1 MPPPAAALR
10 ALLSSARSERRCLV
24 MPACH
29 DALSAALIARAGFEV
44 AFMSGYA
51 VSATSLA
58 LPDAGLIS
66 YGEQVQV
73 ARNVCEA
80 TRGCGLLV
88 IGDGDTGFGG
98 SGNVRRTVRGYAAAG
113 LAGITIED
121 QVYPKRCSYARG
133 LAVESRAR
141 AVSRVRAAVAA
152 RDEMRSDLGHDLV
165 IIARTDCRNAEAG
178 GEAEGEAGGGL
189 DEAIARCV
197 AFEQAGADVVYAE
210 GLNGPHEL
218 RALAEAPSPQPR
230 P

>member
-88 IGDGDTGFGG
+88 TGDGDTGFGG

-121 QVYPKRCSYARG
+121 QVRFRVEVRVRVGARTGPHPNPNRVARVG
-133 LAVESRAR
+133 LAPGVSQARRCIPSAARTRAGWPSRA
-141 AVSRVRAAVAA
+141 VRA
-152 RDEMRSDLGHDLV
+152 
-165 IIARTDCRNAEAG
+165 
-178 GEAEGEAGGGL
+178 
-189 DEAIARCV
+189 
-197 AFEQAGADVVYAE
+197 Q
-210 GLNGPHEL
+210 
-218 RALAEAPSPQPR
+218 
-230 P
+230 

>member
-1 MPPPAAALR
+1 MHSTEDTCAPTRRDTCVGRTTLSTMTTTPAARLR
-10 ALLSSARSERRCLV
+10 ALLSSARSERRCVV

-80 TRGCGLLV
+80 TRGAGGGTGGLLV

-121 QVYPKRCSYARG
+121 QARHLVITHRPSYHHRFYSKRCSCYP
-133 LAVESRAR
+133 
-141 AVSRVRAAVAA
+141 
-152 RDEMRSDLGHDLV
+152 
-165 IIARTDCRNAEAG
+165 
-178 GEAEGEAGGGL
+178 
-189 DEAIARCV
+189 
-197 AFEQAGADVVYAE
+197 Y
-210 GLNGPHEL
+210 P
-218 RALAEAPSPQPR
+218 
-230 P
+230 

>member
-44 AFMSGYA
+44 AFISGYA

-121 QVYPKRCSYARG
+121 QVTQA
-133 LAVESRAR
+133 LLVRAR
-141 AVSRVRAAVAA
+141 AAVEPCARSEPRACGGRGA
-152 RDEMRSDLGHDLV
+152 RRD
-165 IIARTDCRNAEAG
+165 
-178 GEAEGEAGGGL
+178 
-189 DEAIARCV
+189 
-197 AFEQAGADVVYAE
+197 
-210 GLNGPHEL
+210 
-218 RALAEAPSPQPR
+218 AL
-230 P
+230 

>member
-141 AVSRVRAAVAA
+141 AVSRVRVA
-152 RDEMRSDLGHDLV
+152 EPSL
-165 IIARTDCRNAEAG
+165 IARARAYACETMEPSIRSSTWPQATASIPRAAIASVSRLSDARNA
-178 GEAEGEAGGGL
+178 
-189 DEAIARCV
+189 
-197 AFEQAGADVVYAE
+197 
-210 GLNGPHEL
+210 
-218 RALAEAPSPQPR
+218 
-230 P
+230 